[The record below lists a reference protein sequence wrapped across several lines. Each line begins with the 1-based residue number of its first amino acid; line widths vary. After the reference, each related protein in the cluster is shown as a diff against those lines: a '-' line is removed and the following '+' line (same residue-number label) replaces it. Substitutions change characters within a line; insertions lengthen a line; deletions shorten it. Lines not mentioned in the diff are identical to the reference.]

1 MKLSSFIWMFVKLQK
16 WKFFFIFLLS
26 LVWTLDATVWP
37 YILRKIIDVFNH
49 FDNDRSAAWPT
60 LKLWL
65 MWGAGLLVLIEAG
78 FRSRDFVTTHA
89 FPKIEADIR
98 MAMFD
103 HIQHHSPKYFNE
115 HFAGSLSNKVNDM
128 ITHVS
133 FMLDQLLRIFIP
145 ALASCILSIAFF
157 YAVSPLFAFILAG
170 WILLHLGICFI
181 FTPKCAQLSNIHGEA
196 RSSLAGKIVD
206 SFTNNF
212 TVNLFFRFKYEK
224 GQIAKYQN
232 VEREKNFLSRKYS
245 TWLFLWL
252 SILFLSCGS
261 TLNGFMIMKWFQ
273 GGLTTGEIIQIFY
286 TTWTVFMQLWFA
298 GEMIP

>member
-89 FPKIEADIR
+89 FPKIESDIR

-115 HFAGSLSNKVNDM
+115 HFSGSLSNKINDM
-128 ITHVS
+128 TTQVT
-133 FMLDQLLRIFIP
+133 LLLHNMTIFIP
-145 ALASCILSIAFF
+145 AI
-157 YAVSPLFAFILAG
+157 G
-170 WILLHLGICFI
+170 
-181 FTPKCAQLSNIHGEA
+181 T
-196 RSSLAGKIVD
+196 
-206 SFTNNF
+206 
-212 TVNLFFRFKYEK
+212 
-224 GQIAKYQN
+224 
-232 VEREKNFLSRKYS
+232 
-245 TWLFLWL
+245 
-252 SILFLSCGS
+252 
-261 TLNGFMIMKWFQ
+261 
-273 GGLTTGEIIQIFY
+273 
-286 TTWTVFMQLWFA
+286 
-298 GEMIP
+298 